1 VRPFQTFTL
10 RAGVFEGTQRRCDAC
25 PGGQPG
31 LRAAPCRTPSQ
42 TPVHGRFL
50 CFAGLVTL
58 GLGWQLVVELLMLGA
73 FAGFLA
79 GLLGVG
85 GGMLMVPFMTFVLT
99 SKGMPA
105 AYVVK
110 MAIAT
115 SLATICFTS
124 LSSVR
129 THHRR
134 GAVRWDVV
142 TLLAPGIIAGSLIGA
157 QLAKA
162 LPTQILAWLFAAFIG
177 FSATQMLIN
186 RKPKASRQLPGPQG
200 TFGAGGVIGLLS
212 ALVGAGGA
220 FVSVPFMTWCNVPI
234 HNAVAT
240 SAALGFPIALAGT
253 VGYIIAGWSL
263 PDMPS
268 GAIGFIYLPALVAIA
283 AASVL
288 TAPIGARLAHRLDM
302 AQLRRAFAVLLYG
315 LAAYMLYKGIAG

>member
-1 VRPFQTFTL
+1 M
-10 RAGVFEGTQRRCDAC
+10 
-25 PGGQPG
+25 
-31 LRAAPCRTPSQ
+31 
-42 TPVHGRFL
+42 
-50 CFAGLVTL
+50 TL
-58 GLGWQLVVELLMLGA
+58 GLEWQLILELLLLGA
-73 FAGFLA
+73 VAGFLA

-99 SKGMPA
+99 SKGMPSQ
-105 AYVVK
+105 YVLK

-124 LSSVR
+124 ISSVR
-129 THHRR
+129 THHQR

-142 TLLAPGIIAGSLIGA
+142 LLLAPGIIAGSLIGA

-162 LPTQILAWLFAAFIG
+162 LPTRILALLFAAFVG
-177 FSATQMLIN
+177 FSATQMLID
-186 RKPKASRQLPGPQG
+186 RKPKPSRLLPGRAG
-200 TFGAGGVIGLLS
+200 TLAAGGAIGLLS

-253 VGYIIAGWSL
+253 IGYVVAGWSL
-263 PDMPS
+263 PEMPP
-268 GAIGFIYLPALVAIA
+268 GALGFIYVPALVTIA

-288 TAPIGARLAHRLDM
+288 TAPIGAHLAHQLHM
-302 AQLRRAFAVLLYG
+302 SQLRRVFAVLLYG
-315 LAAYMLYKGIAG
+315 LSAYMLSKGIAG